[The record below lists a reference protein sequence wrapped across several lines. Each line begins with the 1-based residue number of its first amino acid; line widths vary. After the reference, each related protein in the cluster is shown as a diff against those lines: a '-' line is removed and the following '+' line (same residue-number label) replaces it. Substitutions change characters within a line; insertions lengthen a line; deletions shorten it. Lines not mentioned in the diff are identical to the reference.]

1 LQLLAKPLGEGSGV
15 ESVVRKAPSGVMDQA
30 RFSPDGRWIAYNA
43 NETDR
48 FEVYVTPFPSSG
60 ETQPISSG
68 GAVQPMW
75 RRDGR
80 ELYYLGLNGML
91 HAVEV
96 RPDGKRLQSSDR
108 QLFQTGITPSPNIEQ
123 YAASADG
130 QRFLILKP
138 VDNKNRNSIGVVLNW
153 PALLTASPSR

>member
-1 LQLLAKPLGEGSGV
+1 
-15 ESVVRKAPSGVMDQA
+15 
-30 RFSPDGRWIAYNA
+30 
-43 NETDR
+43 
-48 FEVYVTPFPSSG
+48 
-60 ETQPISSG
+60 
-68 GAVQPMW
+68 MW

-96 RPDGKRLQSSDR
+96 RPDGKRLQSWDR